1 MLGFSFD
8 SEGIIEEIV
17 ELNILIG
24 SYNFREIEEE
34 ARLLWRKIALLQ
46 KLQDKNS
53 KGDPYFLLDG
63 PPYANNVPH
72 VGHVR
77 NTVFK
82 DLYIRLAFMKGKNVL
97 FQPGFDT
104 HGLPIENMVEKQ
116 LDLKSKKDIEA
127 LGVNKFVAIC
137 KEKAIENKDLWIKV
151 YDKLGSW
158 YSWKKPYITFDNT
171 YIESTWWGFKQ
182 LFEKGMVY
190 EGKKPVFWCP
200 HCQTALA
207 GYEATDSYKNVVDPL
222 IFIKFK
228 IVESK
233 NKELV
238 GSSLLVFTTTPWTLP
253 SNVAVVARG
262 DAEYVNVQTAK
273 GNLILAKNRLIVLED
288 LDMEYK
294 ILGTFKGEVL
304 DGARYEPILDVPSQQ
319 ELTKNPSALRVY
331 LSIPILKERVASKV
345 KAKKGISTGDV
356 FEHFVSVDD
365 GTGLVHCAPGHGK
378 TDNELGKKYNLP
390 EVSPLDDE
398 CRFTDEVG
406 KYAGRFVKEADSD
419 LIDDLKVTGK
429 LLHSG
434 QIEHSYPLCW
444 RCKSPLIYRMS
455 NQWFLKVDP
464 IKEQMLD
471 ANERVNWQPDFAQER
486 FRSWVAN
493 AEDWNF
499 SRQRYWGIPIPVWK
513 SESGELRVIGS
524 IKELEEMMGKKLPD
538 DFDLHLAAEIVLKG
552 RDGKDMFMARDIFDV
567 WFDSGSAPFA
577 AVHYPFENKKLFE
590 NHYPVSRINE
600 AQDQIRGWFYSLMF
614 VGMGVFGKEPYE
626 VVSMPGWVV
635 DKNGDKMSKSQGNY
649 ISAEQAIDDFGA
661 DNIRFYYCW
670 DVDPSSLQKFNQ
682 DTVKMEVTKVHNIL
696 WNLHKLLVAESV
708 AQKSIDKDFSIALN
722 LNDLELCTEDKWILS
737 RLASTMS
744 AAIKDLDDFR
754 LHQAGRGIYDF
765 IINDL
770 SRTYAQMIRER
781 LSEDNVAL
789 SVMFRCLLDVSRLL
803 ASISPHI
810 AEVIYQNIKKE
821 LSAMT
826 DYDFKESMHL
836 ELLPEVSAG
845 GADDLGLAGFVDEE
859 LEKNFVLAMNVL
871 GAILAARDK
880 AQIGIRWPLREII
893 VDTMDDAMI
902 DAVRRLEDV
911 MLGSANIKGLIFKK
925 VEMDLDFK
933 LNYKELGKAF
943 GQETAQIVEL
953 LSSKKEELLR
963 HLKKGEDSF
972 KFHNH
977 EMKKSYFEI
986 LQLQPHGYAM
996 GEFKG
1001 GFVFLKTGVQD
1012 KKMEAEGFV
1021 REVTRRVQMLR
1032 KNMNL
1037 AKQDRISLVIESSDD
1052 ELRSYLEEEEDSIS
1066 LKVGASSLDVVEKSS
1081 SSFKDVLEDKVKGK
1095 SFRVLAKKE

>member
-1 MLGFSFD
+1 M
-8 SEGIIEEIV
+8 
-17 ELNILIG
+17 
-24 SYNFREIEEE
+24 
-34 ARLLWRKIALLQ
+34 
-46 KLQDKNS
+46 LQDKNS
-53 KGDPYFLLDG
+53 SGDPYFLLDG

-116 LDLKSKKDIEA
+116 LDLKSKQDIET
-127 LGVNKFVAIC
+127 LGVNKFVALC
-137 KEKAIENKDLWIKV
+137 KERAIENKDLWLKV

-158 YSWKKPYITFDNT
+158 YSWKTPYITFENS
-171 YIESTWWGFKQ
+171 YIESAWWGFKQ
-182 LFEKGMVY
+182 LWDKGMAY

-207 GYEATDSYKNVVDPL
+207 GYEATDSYKNVTDPL
-222 IFIKFK
+222 IFIKFQVK
-228 IVESK
+228 ESK
-233 NKELV
+233 LKSLV
-238 GSSLLVFTTTPWTLP
+238 GANLLVFTTTPWTLP
-253 SNVAVVARG
+253 SNVAVVVRG
-262 DAEYVNVQTAK
+262 DAEYVLVQSAK
-273 GNLILAKNRLIVLED
+273 GNLILAKNRLNVLED

-294 ILGTFKGEVL
+294 VLETFIGEDL
-304 DGARYEPILDVPSQQ
+304 DGTRYEPILDVPSQQ

-345 KAKKGISTGDV
+345 RAKRGVTTGDV

-378 TDNELGKKYNLP
+378 TDNELGRKYNLP

-406 KYAGRFVKEADSD
+406 KFAGRFVKEADSD
-419 LIDDLKVTGK
+419 IIEELKVTGR
-429 LLHSG
+429 LLHSS
-434 QIEHSYPLCW
+434 QIDHSYPLCW

-455 NQWFLKVDP
+455 NQWFLKVDQ
-464 IKEQMLD
+464 IKEQMLE

-513 SESGELRVIGS
+513 SESGEIKAIGS
-524 IKELEEMMGKKLPD
+524 IKELEEAYGKKLPLN
-538 DFDLHLAAEIVLKG
+538 FDLHLAAEIVLKG
-552 RDGKDMFMARDIFDV
+552 KDGSDMHMARDIFDV

-577 AVHYPFENKKLFE
+577 AFHYPFENKQLFE
-590 NHYPVSRINE
+590 SHYPVSRINE

-614 VGMGVFGKEPYE
+614 VGVGIFDKEPYE
-626 VVSMPGWVV
+626 IVSMPGWVV
-635 DKNGDKMSKSQGNY
+635 DKNGNKMSKSQGNY

-696 WNLHKLLVAESV
+696 WNLHKLLVTESV
-708 AQKSIDKDFSIALN
+708 AQKSMDKEFSLALN

-737 RLASTMS
+737 RLASTTV
-744 AAIKDLDDFR
+744 AAIKDLDDFK

-765 IINDL
+765 VINDL

-789 SVMFRCLLDVSRLL
+789 SVLFRCILEVSKLM
-803 ASISPHI
+803 ASISPHTTEMIYLNMKNNI
-810 AEVIYQNIKKE
+810 AQ
-821 LSAMT
+821 AT
-826 DYDFKESMHL
+826 DYDFKESIHL
-836 ELLPEVSAG
+836 ELLQSSSEEGTSGV
-845 GADDLGLAGFVDEE
+845 GLSGFVDAD
-859 LEKNFVLAMNVL
+859 LEKNFVIAMNVL
-871 GAILAARDK
+871 GGALACRDK
-880 AQIGIRWPLREII
+880 AQIGIRWPLREVII
-893 VDTMDDAMI
+893 DSMDDSVI
-902 DAVRRLEDV
+902 DAVRELEDV
-911 MLGSANIKGLIFKK
+911 ILTSANIKSLVFKK
-925 VEMDLDFK
+925 VDMDADFK
-933 LNYKELGKAF
+933 LNYKEIGKAF
-943 GQETAQIVEL
+943 GQDTAAVVEL
-953 LSSKKEELLR
+953 LSSKKEEVLK
-963 HLKKGEDSF
+963 HLKKGDESF
-972 KFHNH
+972 KFHNY
-977 EMKKSYFEI
+977 EIKRSYFEI
-986 LQLQPHGYAM
+986 SQITPHGFAM

-1001 GFVFLKTGVQD
+1001 GFVFLKLGVHD

-1037 AKQDRISLVIESSDD
+1037 AKQDRILLVIESLDD

-1066 LKVGASSLDVVEKSS
+1066 LKVGASSLDVVEKTTSK
-1081 SSFKDVLEDKVKGK
+1081 FTDFLEDKVKGK
-1095 SFRVLAKKE
+1095 SFKILAKKV